1 MLSKQK
7 FSSNV
12 IEKVSSIRLAQA
24 FISTKLDQCLRIADV
39 DTRHHMIDELLRSH
53 DFDRL
58 VDDAFANYVI
68 QTAVSVASTSDLTSL
83 TRLIICSGT
92 TQTRMMKRG

>member
-68 QTAVSVASTSDLTSL
+68 QTAVSVASTSDLTL
-83 TRLIICSGT
+83 TGLIICSGT